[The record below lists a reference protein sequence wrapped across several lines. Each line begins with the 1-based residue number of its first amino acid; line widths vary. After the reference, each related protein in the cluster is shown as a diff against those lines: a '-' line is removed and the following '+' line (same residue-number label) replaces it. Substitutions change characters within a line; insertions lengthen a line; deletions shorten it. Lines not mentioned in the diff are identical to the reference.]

1 MPLDLLLARHGQ
13 TDLNIDERWQ
23 GRLDWPLNATG
34 QAQAAALA
42 QALPPG
48 IEVLIASPQR
58 RARETAE
65 AVAAAQG
72 LDVQLD
78 DAFRERDFGIFEG
91 LTSEEARVQHPA
103 WWAANAAYR
112 WDLCPPG
119 ADPTRA
125 VVDRVAAGLATLRQR
140 HAGRTVLLV
149 SHCFVVRCLRY
160 LIDGVPDAAFFE
172 AARIPNGGVIR
183 RRVD

>member
-65 AVAAAQG
+65 AVAAARG
-72 LDVQLD
+72 LELQFDG
-78 DAFRERDFGIFEG
+78 AFRERDFGIFEG
-91 LTSEEARVQHPA
+91 LTSEEAREQHPA
-103 WWAANAAYR
+103 WWSANAAYR

-119 ADPTRA
+119 AEPTRA
-125 VVDRVAAGLATLRQR
+125 VVDRVATGLATLRQR
-140 HAGRTVLLV
+140 HAGRTMLLV
-149 SHCFVVRCLRY
+149 SHGFVVRCLRY
-160 LIDGVPDAAFFE
+160 LIDGVPDAEFFE
-172 AARIPNGGVIR
+172 AARIPNGGFIR
-183 RRVD
+183 RRVE